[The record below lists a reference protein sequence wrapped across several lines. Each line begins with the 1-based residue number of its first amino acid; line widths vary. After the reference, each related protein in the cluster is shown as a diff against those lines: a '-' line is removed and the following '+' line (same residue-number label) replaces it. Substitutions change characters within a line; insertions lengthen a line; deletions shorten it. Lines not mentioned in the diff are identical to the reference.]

1 MSFDLRS
8 ARINLGLSQRDLAAQ
23 AGVARETIRRLE
35 SREGGANPATLK
47 RVADIFGIKPLD
59 LVADPSITA
68 TNGDAA

>member
-35 SREGGANPATLK
+35 SRPTGANPATLK

-59 LVADPSITA
+59 LVD
-68 TNGDAA
+68 DDKAAA